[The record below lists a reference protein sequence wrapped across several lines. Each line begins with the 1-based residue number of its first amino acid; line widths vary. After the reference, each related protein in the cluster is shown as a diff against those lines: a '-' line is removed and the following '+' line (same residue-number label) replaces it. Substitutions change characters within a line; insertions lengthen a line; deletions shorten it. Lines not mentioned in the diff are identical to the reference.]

1 MKSIMELLEEE
12 KNCVYEINAMEEDV
26 AKSFFFGH
34 IEDNKKELKKNALN
48 IYLSEYDAYCRDEEA
63 DIFSENYH
71 PVNFATELYIRFN
84 LDDDAKISYI
94 TSFLDYKEGYLNW
107 LYMRV
112 KALRTE
118 IKKALDF

>member
-12 KNCVYEINAMEEDV
+12 KNCVYEINAMEEGGT
-26 AKSFFFGH
+26 KSFFFDR
-34 IEDNKKELKKNALN
+34 IEDIKKGLKEKTFDM
-48 IYLSEYDAYCRDEEA
+48 YFKEYDAYCRDDEA

-71 PVNFATELYIRFN
+71 SVNFATELYILSS
-84 LDDDAKISYI
+84 LDDDTKISFI
-94 TSFLDYKEGYLNW
+94 TSFSDYKKGYLNW

-112 KALRTE
+112 KVLRTE